1 MTTEFFE
8 KYRHKIK
15 TTPELLG
22 IVGSFP
28 RKKTVI
34 ICHGVFDVVHPG
46 HVRHLAYAKTRADYL
61 VVSITAD
68 SHIKKGTYRPH
79 IPEELRALAN

>member
-15 TTPELLG
+15 TTGELLEIIG
-22 IVGSFP
+22 PFP

-34 ICHGVFDVVHPG
+34 VCHGLG
-46 HVRHLAYAKTRADYL
+46 
-61 VVSITAD
+61 
-68 SHIKKGTYRPH
+68 
-79 IPEELRALAN
+79 